1 MDNIQ
6 QTQPAAVPAPKPT
19 FWQSFLG
26 FLHQYSVI
34 GLAIGV
40 VMGTAVNSLVQSI
53 VQGLVLPLI
62 GLIIPNEG
70 FQKLVFHARGVDF
83 KVGDVLSS
91 LLQFVII
98 AFLIYVVVKKL
109 LKQEQFLLKK

>member
-1 MDNIQ
+1 MDTIEQ
-6 QTQPAAVPAPKPT
+6 PQPATEPAPQPT

-40 VMGTAVNSLVQSI
+40 VMGTAVNSLVQAI
-53 VQGLVLPLI
+53 VQGLILPLI

-70 FQKLVFHARGVDF
+70 FQKLVFHVRGVDF

-98 AFLIYVVVKKL
+98 ALLIYIVVNKL
-109 LKQEQFLLKK
+109 LRQEQLLAKK

>member
-1 MDNIQ
+1 MEIVKPA
-6 QTQPAAVPAPKPT
+6 QPATQLTPKLT

-109 LKQEQFLLKK
+109 LKQEQFLVKK